1 MLGRGTKRSTLSTTA
16 HGAAYVAQRAGTMT
30 TRNGKLSDRL
40 KLRLESIDELL
51 KLGYMLLRDWG
62 NLTFTTLAY
71 GQESRNGH
79 KPTLNSLQLLYKV
92 LSALIINKFIGKQ
105 GDECG

>member
-1 MLGRGTKRSTLSTTA
+1 MLGRGTKRSTLGTTTYRA
-16 HGAAYVAQRAGTMT
+16 TYMAQRASTMT

-62 NLTFTTLAY
+62 NLTFATLAY
-71 GQESRNGH
+71 GQESRDGH

-92 LSALIINKFIGKQ
+92 LGALIINKFIGKQ